1 MWIQFYLG
9 NNLLTHIRENSDFP
23 KQKPR
28 QLLNGEVSFKCCT
41 VLQIKTSQWWITANL
56 RPLTAHIYHLM
67 IIATVGFLEAVAWR
81 CSVKKVFL
89 DILQNSQKNS
99 CARVSFSIKLQAE
112 ACNFIKKETSPKVFS
127 CEFYKISR
135 KAFLTEHLWATAS
148 AFNDDVFQ
156 NLTANVNPL
165 QLFHY
170 SQSHGI
176 NIFTDA
182 MNLASN

>member
-23 KQKPR
+23 QQKPR

-89 DILQNSQKNS
+89 GILQNSQKS
-99 CARVSFSIKLQAE
+99 TCVSVSFSIKLQAE
-112 ACNFIKKETSPKVFS
+112 ASNFIKKETLGQVFS
-127 CEFYKISR
+127 CEFC
-135 KAFLTEHLWATAS
+135 WG
-148 AFNDDVFQ
+148 
-156 NLTANVNPL
+156 L
-165 QLFHY
+165 QFY
-170 SQSHGI
+170 
-176 NIFTDA
+176 
-182 MNLASN
+182 